1 MAGYINIEKGKG
13 LSLGSA
19 SFTAISELTR
29 DCFDSSSSKKYI
41 DEIYEAVDEGGMDIL
56 ILEELDQEGFRAFYK
71 ATKDAFA
78 KAKVSTDNVIG
89 PQHFELVMKS
99 WEELLE
105 ILENDGRFTKS

>member
-1 MAGYINIEKGKG
+1 MAGYINLDKGNG
-13 LSLGSA
+13 ISLGST

-29 DCFDSSSSKKYI
+29 DCFDRIYSKYI

-56 ILEELDQEGFRAFYK
+56 MLEELDQEGFLAFYK

-78 KAKVSTDNVIG
+78 KAKASGNSIIG
-89 PQHFELVMKS
+89 PQHFELVMTS

-105 ILENDGRFTKS
+105 ILENDSRFTNS